1 MFQDHLLSHTCWR
14 IVSFL
19 VDGSTDSLNMDA
31 DIGSESCHFISYVW
45 ELFQVVKAGIYSIA
59 WNRPTVSE
67 YQGHD
72 RQA

>member
-45 ELFQVVKAGIYSIA
+45 ELFQVVKAGI
-59 WNRPTVSE
+59 
-67 YQGHD
+67 
-72 RQA
+72 